1 MKKVSIAVIGGA
13 AMTFASLAQ
22 AADLPYRSAAP
33 GNYDYPPSFT
43 WAGFYAGLNTG
54 AGFGAFSGNGA
65 PYFGDNPN
73 GWLTRLHRRL
83 QLPVGQSGGRR
94 RRRLRLVAHRLR
106 RDRLSRR
113 HLDRHRP
120 GRQHDPRA
128 LRLRH
133 GPHPDLRD
141 RRLCRRQ
148 HPRRDQQFPALL
160 VSDQS
165 YWSNGFALGLGAEY
179 AITPHIT
186 AKAEYLYTSLG
197 SNTYFAGSVNVAQVG
212 ANLNLLRAGLNYK
225 F

>member
-1 MKKVSIAVIGGA
+1 MKKVSIVVIGGA

-43 WAGFYAGLNTG
+43 WGGFYAGLNTG
-54 AGFGAFSGNGA
+54 AGFGSFSGNGA
-65 PYFGDNPN
+65 PYFGDNPT
-73 GWLTRLHRRL
+73 GWLLGFT
-83 QLPVGQSGGRR
+83 GGYNYQSGN
-94 RRRLRLVAHRLR
+94 LVVGVEGDYDWSRIASDATVYPGVTSTGIVQDVSTIRAR
-106 RDRLSRR
+106 FGYAMDRILIYGTGGYAGGSIRGVISNFQR
-113 HLDRHRP
+113 SS
-120 GRQHDPRA
+120 
-128 LRLRH
+128 
-133 GPHPDLRD
+133 
-141 RRLCRRQ
+141 
-148 HPRRDQQFPALL
+148 F
-160 VSDQS
+160 SDQS
-165 YWSNGFALGLGAEY
+165 YWSNGYALGLGAEY